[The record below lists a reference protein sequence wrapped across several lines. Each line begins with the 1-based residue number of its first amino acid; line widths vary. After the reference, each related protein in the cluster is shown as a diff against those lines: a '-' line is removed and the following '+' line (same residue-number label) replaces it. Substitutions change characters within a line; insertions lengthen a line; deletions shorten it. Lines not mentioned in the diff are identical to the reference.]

1 MPSKTKAVIDIGT
14 NTFHLLIAEV
24 DDLNNIK
31 VIHKN
36 TIPVKLGEGG
46 VNKGYIA
53 EAAYQ
58 RGIDALIL
66 FRKELNEFNLENVLA
81 TATAA
86 VRDANNGQQFINEA
100 YQKANIK
107 ITLIDGLKEAKYI
120 YDGAKGASVLNS
132 ETALIMD
139 IGGGSVEF
147 IICNHQEIFF
157 KNSYQ
162 LGAARLLAD
171 FYQNHDPISKEAL
184 TNLYNHFKN
193 KTPDLFKA
201 IETYQPKELI
211 GTAGSFDSFAN
222 MVAIR
227 RKEIFDAST
236 QRDYHFEFDEFRY
249 LISQII
255 ESTHQQRVEM
265 EGLISL
271 RIDMIL
277 MAAILTNYIIINGG
291 IEKVTTCTYS
301 LKEGL
306 ILSENL

>member
-1 MPSKTKAVIDIGT
+1 MLQFKKAVIDIGT

-24 DDLNNIK
+24 DGNNNIK

-46 VNKGYIA
+46 VGKGYIA
-53 EAAYQ
+53 EAAYK
-58 RGIDALIL
+58 RGIEALIL
-66 FRKELNEFNLENVLA
+66 YRKELNDFGLDDVFA

-86 VRDANNGQQFINEA
+86 VRDANNGQQFIDEA
-100 YQKANIK
+100 FQRANIK
-107 ITLIDGLKEAKYI
+107 IKLIDGLKEAEYI
-120 YDGAKGASVLNS
+120 YIGAKGSGVLKD
-132 ETALIMD
+132 EIALIMD

-171 FYQNHDPISKEAL
+171 FYENDNALSLETL
-184 TNLYNHFKN
+184 TNLENLFKN
-193 KTPDLFKA
+193 KTPDLFDA
-201 IETYQPKELI
+201 IEKHQPKELI

-222 MVAIR
+222 IIALK
-227 RKEIFDAST
+227 RKENFDAAT
-236 QRDYHFEFDEFRY
+236 QRDFHFERNQFMD
-249 LISQII
+249 LIKQMIK
-255 ESTHQQRVEM
+255 STHKERVQM
-265 EGLISL
+265 EGLIPL
-271 RIDMIL
+271 RTDMIL
-277 MAAILTNYIIINGG
+277 MASILTNYIIIKGEL
-291 IEKVTTCTYS
+291 EKITTCTYS

>member
-1 MPSKTKAVIDIGT
+1 MIKAVIDIGT
-14 NTFHLLIAEV
+14 NTFHLLIAEIDV
-24 DDLNNIK
+24 NNEIK
-31 VIHKN
+31 VVHKN

-46 VNKGYIA
+46 INKGYIP
-53 EAAYQ
+53 EAAYK

-66 FRKELNEFNLENVLA
+66 FRKELNEFGLENVFA

-86 VRDANNGQQFINEA
+86 VRDANNGQQFIDEA

-107 ITLIDGLKEAKYI
+107 ITLIDGLKEALYI
-120 YDGAKGASVLNS
+120 YNGAKGAGVLNH

-147 IICNHQEIFF
+147 IICNNQEIFF

-171 FYQNHDPISKEAL
+171 FYQNDNAISIEAL
-184 TNLYNHFKN
+184 TNLENLFEN
-193 KTPDLFKA
+193 KTPDLFKS
-201 IETYQPKELI
+201 IEKHQPKELI

-222 MVAIR
+222 MIAIKR
-227 RKEIFDAST
+227 NEIFDAAT
-236 QRDYHFEFDEFRY
+236 QRDYHFDFDQFIN
-249 LISQII
+249 LLTQVIK
-255 ESTHQQRVEM
+255 STHQERIEM
-265 EGLISL
+265 DGLILL

-277 MAAILTNYIIINGG
+277 MAAILTNYIIKKGR

-306 ILSENL
+306 ILS

>member
-1 MPSKTKAVIDIGT
+1 MIKAVIDIGT

-24 DDLNNIK
+24 DDKNNIK

-46 VNKGYIA
+46 VNKGHLA
-53 EAAYQ
+53 EAAYK
-58 RGIDALIL
+58 RGIEALVL
-66 FRKELNEFNLENVLA
+66 FRKQLDEFGLENVFA

-86 VRDANNGQQFINEA
+86 VRDANNGQQFIDEA
-100 YQKANIK
+100 FQRSNIK
-107 ITLIDGLKEAKYI
+107 INLIDGLKEAEYI
-120 YDGAKGASVLNS
+120 YFGAKGAGVLNH

-147 IICNHQEIFF
+147 IICNHQEIYF

-171 FYQNHDPISKEAL
+171 FYQNNDTISKDTL
-184 TNLYNHFKN
+184 INLENVFEN
-193 KTPDLFKA
+193 KTSDLFEA
-201 IETYQPKELI
+201 IEKHQPKKII

-222 MVAIR
+222 IIAIK
-227 RKEIFDAST
+227 RKEIFDAAI
-236 QRDYHFEFDEFRY
+236 QRDYHFNYDQFID
-249 LISQII
+249 LINHII
-255 ESTHQQRVEM
+255 KSTHQERIEI
-265 EGLISL
+265 EGLIPL

-277 MAAILTNYIIINGG
+277 MAAILTNYIIKKGK
-291 IEKVTTCTYS
+291 IENVTTCTYS

-306 ILSENL
+306 ILTPTS

>member
-1 MPSKTKAVIDIGT
+1 MPSKKAVIDIGT

-24 DDLNNIK
+24 DKASNIK

-36 TIPVKLGEGG
+36 TIAVKLGEGG

-53 EAAYQ
+53 ETAYK

-66 FRKELNEFNLENVLA
+66 YREELKEFGLGYVFA

-86 VRDANNGQQFINEA
+86 VRDAANGQQFIDEA
-100 YQKANIK
+100 FLKSGIK
-107 ITLIDGLKEAKYI
+107 INLIDGLKEAEYI
-120 YDGAKGASVLNS
+120 YNGAKGAGVLS
-132 ETALIMD
+132 QETSLIMD

-147 IICNHQEIFF
+147 IICNQNEIFF

-171 FYQNHDPISKEAL
+171 FYHNDAAISDETVIELHRLFEKKI
-184 TNLYNHFKN
+184 Y
-193 KTPDLFKA
+193 DLKKA
-201 IETYQPKELI
+201 IEKHHPRELI

-222 MVAIR
+222 IIAT
-227 RKEIFDAST
+227 RKNELFDAAL
-236 QRDYHFEFDEFRY
+236 QRDYQF
-249 LISQII
+249 QIDQFNELLNEI
-255 ESTHQQRVEM
+255 IRSNHQQRENL
-265 EGLISL
+265 EGLIPL
-271 RIDMIL
+271 RTDMVL
-277 MAAILTNYIIINGG
+277 MAAILTQYTMGIGN

-306 ILSENL
+306 ILAETL

>member
-66 FRKELNEFNLENVLA
+66 FRKELDEFNIEDVFA

-86 VRDANNGQQFINEA
+86 VRDANNGQQFIDEA

-107 ITLIDGLKEAKYI
+107 ITLIDGLKEATYI
-120 YDGAKGASVLNS
+120 YNGAKGAGVLNS

-171 FYQNHDPISKEAL
+171 FYQNDNAISKETL
-184 TNLYNHFKN
+184 TNLENHFKN

-201 IETYQPKELI
+201 IEKYQPKELI
-211 GTAGSFDSFAN
+211 GTAGSFDSFAT
-222 MVAIR
+222 MMAI
-227 RKEIFDAST
+227 KKNESFNAST
-236 QRDYHFEFDEFRY
+236 QRDYHFDFNQFMN
-249 LISQII
+249 LITQVIK
-255 ESTHQQRVEM
+255 STHQERVEM
-265 EGLISL
+265 NGLIPL

-277 MAAILTNYIIINGG
+277 MAAILTNYTIVNGK

-306 ILSENL
+306 ILS